1 MSLEH
6 APQREHGPLA
16 ISRSASPVL
25 EPLLNVAQVS
35 ELTGRAVSTLE
46 KDRLTGYGPPYL
58 KLGRLVRYRR
68 RDVEAWLDE
77 GRTHHS
83 TSEYQRE
90 AAVACGT
97 SGPLAEDAAK

>member
-16 ISRSASPVL
+16 INRSASPVL

-46 KDRLTGYGPPYL
+46 KDRLTGDGPPYL

-68 RDVEAWLDE
+68 RDVEAWLSE
-77 GRTHHS
+77 CTRRS
-83 TSEYQRE
+83 TSEE
-90 AAVACGT
+90 AA
-97 SGPLAEDAAK
+97 E